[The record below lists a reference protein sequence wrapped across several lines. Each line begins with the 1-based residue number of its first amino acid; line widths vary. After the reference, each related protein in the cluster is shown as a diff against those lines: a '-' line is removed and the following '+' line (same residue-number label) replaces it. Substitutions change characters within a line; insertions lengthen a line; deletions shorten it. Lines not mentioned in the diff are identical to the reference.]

1 MDVNICVMGKTTVSG
16 RTKMQFPAKK
26 SGFGQKNWIKTT
38 GMDQR
43 RVSNAETGIEAVE
56 RFLRSIDLYR
66 VDIFELNTFARKI
79 EAMQK
84 RERENDCGRLERG
97 CPAAVHRIDTEGAA
111 T

>member
-1 MDVNICVMGKTTVSG
+1 
-16 RTKMQFPAKK
+16 
-26 SGFGQKNWIKTT
+26 
-38 GMDQR
+38 MDQR

>member
-1 MDVNICVMGKTTVSG
+1 MEV
-16 RTKMQFPAKK
+16 
-26 SGFGQKNWIKTT
+26 
-38 GMDQR
+38 
-43 RVSNAETGIEAVE
+43 
-56 RFLRSIDLYR
+56 YR